1 MIICKPTFT
10 SPLVRIKHL
19 NYKKSCKQ
27 FFTIKLG
34 LAMSKNILW
43 ALKTTEIEFLHLS
56 FEYSRI
62 YSEILITI
70 PNS

>member
-10 SPLVRIKHL
+10 SPLVRSILIIKQAVNSFSLL
-19 NYKKSCKQ
+19 NLVWPWVY
-27 FFTIKLG
+27 
-34 LAMSKNILW
+34 KNILW
-43 ALKTTEIEFLHLS
+43 ALKTIEIEFIHLA